1 MGRMEG
7 LKMKNRIS
15 LRAEIEAW
23 QNKENILVLDSD
35 DWRLNLFIEFL
46 FKKESCGELI
56 VIKDELELK
65 WS

>member
-1 MGRMEG
+1 
-7 LKMKNRIS
+7 MKNRIS